1 MAKSAQFPRITC
13 TGSPVS
19 ENFPS
24 ETVWKSEGGRSMTYA
39 PEYEK
44 QLLHRSHR
52 RRMGVSGAPC
62 SASQQART
70 TENPQQPRDPKR
82 HLLRPQERLRLAAF
96 ASRLPALGD
105 RLLVV

>member
-1 MAKSAQFPRITC
+1 M
-13 TGSPVS
+13 TGVS
-19 ENFPS
+19 EKNSS

-52 RRMGVSGAPC
+52 HRMGVSGAPC

-96 ASRLPALGD
+96 APRLPALGE